1 MRQVLHIA
9 DLVLGPKPQFRHRV
23 KTTRTGRRGGLKSK
37 NFVVSIL
44 LTPPG
49 GERVQLALQIGDEHA
64 LLPGKQS
71 RQDKADSLPAPSW
84 GVAQHVFG
92 AGVPQ
97 IMTFTVFVAP
107 RSNVDAI
114 ILEQPSRFDVATVS
128 PSG

>member
-1 MRQVLHIA
+1 M
-9 DLVLGPKPQFRHRV
+9 
-23 KTTRTGRRGGLKSK
+23 
-37 NFVVSIL
+37 SIF

-49 GERVQLALQIGDEHA
+49 GELVQLTLQIGHEHA

-71 RQDKADSLPAPSW
+71 RQDKADSLPASSW
-84 GVAQHVFG
+84 RVAQHVLG

-97 IMTFTVFVAP
+97 IMNFTVFVAP

-114 ILEQPSRFDVATVS
+114 ILEQPSRFDVATVG